1 MCNSRILRREPQRT
15 VQRKEL
21 LRGEGVYWE
30 TELGLDDD
38 LQQGL

>member
-1 MCNSRILRREPQRT
+1 VCNSRHVGREPQRA

-21 LRGEGVYWE
+21 LWGAGVCWE